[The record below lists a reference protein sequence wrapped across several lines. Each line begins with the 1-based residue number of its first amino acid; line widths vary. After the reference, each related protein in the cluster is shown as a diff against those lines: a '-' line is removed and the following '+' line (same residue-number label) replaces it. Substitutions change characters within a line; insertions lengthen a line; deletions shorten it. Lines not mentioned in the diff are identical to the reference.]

1 MPTSTTTVCQCKRS
15 HRLPLR
21 AGQSSDIDLL
31 ITAPDAWLEG
41 RNRFEVLDELWGLL
55 ARADGA
61 LDLLLYSEREC
72 EERRLWRTHVIGRAF
87 PGGAV
92 AGWCSLSRKDC

>member
-1 MPTSTTTVCQCKRS
+1 MQEVAPTPSACRPIVGHRS
-15 HRLPLR
+15 ADYGPGR
-21 AGQSSDIDLL
+21 
-31 ITAPDAWLEG
+31 WLEG
-41 RNRFEVLDELWGLL
+41 RNRFVVLDELWGLL

-92 AGWCSLSRKDC
+92 AGWCSLSRKYC